1 MTPRERM
8 LKTLKHGKADMVPCC
23 PDISIMVPLKM
34 TKKPFWEF
42 YINEKEGI
50 FYDLYS
56 NENLFNAYIEAC
68 KYFGIIVWSWYAGV
82 SNTQVSFM
90 GAEEKDVKYKHK
102 IIEKRSD
109 RRVVRTEMITPEGT
123 LWSETVYPIY
133 DPPFPHRKFIKDF
146 KQEFKFL
153 KYFYLDLENLDF
165 SEAVK
170 QREIIGDLGVNLLGV
185 APPSLVNLDPI
196 VDGGLGKLG
205 LIYYDYPDLIAEY
218 KEMHEEWSMRY
229 LQKIIDAKCCDEIM
243 TGGSGLM
250 TWQSPKITRDLSL
263 DGLKQ
268 ITKMCREN
276 NLISHLHSCGFEK
289 ELVKMCAEETDLDVI
304 EPLEGPPQGDCDLKE
319 IKEKYGK
326 KLVLKGNLST
336 SKVMLSDVKT
346 VEAEAIKC
354 IEDAAEG
361 GSFILSTGDQCGR
374 DTPHEN
380 IFKLVEVCEKYG
392 KY

>member
-1 MTPRERM
+1 MTLRERM
-8 LKTLKHGKADMVPCC
+8 LTTLRHGKADMVPCC

-34 TKKPFWEF
+34 TGRPFWEF
-42 YINEKEGI
+42 YIDEKEGI

-56 NENLFNAYIEAC
+56 NENLFNAYFDAC
-68 KYFGIIVWSWYAGV
+68 KYFGIVVWAWYAGV
-82 SNTQVSFM
+82 SNTQVSFA
-90 GAEEKDVKYKHK
+90 GVEEKHVSYRHK
-102 IIEKRSD
+102 IIERRSD
-109 RRVVRTEMITPEGT
+109 RKVVRTEMATPEGN

-146 KQEFKFL
+146 KNEFKFL
-153 KYFYLDLENLDF
+153 KYFYHNLDNLNF
-165 SEAVK
+165 NDVSK
-170 QREIIGDLGVNLLGV
+170 QGEIIGDLGINALAV
-185 APPSLVNLDPI
+185 APPSLVNLDAI
-196 VDGGLGKLG
+196 VDGGLGSLG
-205 LIYYDYPDLIAEY
+205 LIYYDYPDLIACY
-218 KEMHEEWSMRY
+218 KEMHEEWSLKY
-229 LQKIIDAKCCDEIM
+229 LEKIIEADCCDEIM

-276 NLISHLHSCGFEK
+276 NLISHLHCCGFSK

-304 EPLEGPPQGDCDLKE
+304 EPLEGPPQGDVDLKE
-319 IKEKYGK
+319 VKQKYGD

-336 SKVMLSDVKT
+336 SKVMLADIKT
-346 VEAEAIKC
+346 VEREAVKC
-354 IEDAAEG
+354 IEGAAEG
-361 GSFILSTGDQCGR
+361 GNFVLSTGDQCGR
-374 DTPHEN
+374 DTPPEN

>member
-1 MTPRERM
+1 MTLRERM
-8 LKTLKHGKADMVPCC
+8 LTTLRHGKADMVPCC

-34 TKKPFWEF
+34 KKRPFWEF
-42 YINEKEGI
+42 YIDEKEGI

-56 NENLFNAYIEAC
+56 NKNLFEAYLDAC
-68 KYFGIIVWSWYAGV
+68 KYFGIVVWAWYAGV
-82 SNTQVSFM
+82 SNEQATRANPDS
-90 GAEEKDVKYKHK
+90 DVVKFTNK

-146 KQEFKFL
+146 KKDFKFL
-153 KYFYLDLENLDF
+153 KYFYTELDNLDF
-165 SEAVK
+165 SDSYEM
-170 QREIIGDLGVNLLGV
+170 RETVGDLGVTLLSV
-185 APPSLVNLDPI
+185 APPSLVNLDAI
-196 VDGGLGKLG
+196 VDGGLGALG
-205 LIYYDYPDLIAEY
+205 LIYYDYPDLIARY
-218 KEMHEEWSMRY
+218 KEMHEEWSLKY
-229 LQKIIDAKCCDEIM
+229 LEKIIEAKCCDEII

-250 TWQSPKITRDLSL
+250 TWQSPKITRELSL

-268 ITKMCREN
+268 ITRMCREN
-276 NLISHLHSCGFEK
+276 NMISHLHCCGFSK

-304 EPLEGPPQGDCDLKE
+304 EPLEPPPQGDVDLKE
-319 IKEKYGK
+319 IKQKYGDR
-326 KLVLKGNLST
+326 LVLKGNLQT
-336 SKVMLSDVKT
+336 SRVMLADVKT
-346 VEAEAIKC
+346 VEREAIKC
-354 IEDAAEG
+354 IEDAGEG